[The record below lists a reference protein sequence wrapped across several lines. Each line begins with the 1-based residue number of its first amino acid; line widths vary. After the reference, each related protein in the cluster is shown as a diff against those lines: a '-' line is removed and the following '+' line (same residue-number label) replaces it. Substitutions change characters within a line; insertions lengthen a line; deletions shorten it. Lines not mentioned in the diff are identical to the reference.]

1 MPAARTA
8 SLWPPVLLGLVLL
21 LGLTALV
28 GSFAPLAACPR
39 CRVVARFPRK
49 LPSCEYCADAGR
61 MTPLERWRARNELA
75 PWTSALD
82 KLGKPPRDLYD
93 PGR

>member
-1 MPAARTA
+1 MPDARPP
-8 SLWPPVLLGLVLL
+8 SLWPLVLLGLLL
-21 LGLTALV
+21 LLSLAALV

-39 CRVVARFPRK
+39 CRAVARFPRK
-49 LPSCEYCADAGR
+49 LPSCEFCADTGK
-61 MTPLERWRARNELA
+61 MTPLKRWRARNELA

-82 KLGKPPRDLYD
+82 NATKPPRDLYA